1 VHTPGDARKL
11 LPHDQMRRQLNELHE
26 VLLAAHKALLDHE
39 RIRFEQVHHRIE
51 SPGEFL
57 QLAMGDPFFAWL
69 RVLSGLITQIDEFV
83 CSKEPPDLRSGAALL
98 AQARTIL
105 TPTEN
110 GNEFQSNYLRA
121 MQESPEV
128 ALAHAQWKLS
138 NFRMDR

>member
-1 VHTPGDARKL
+1 MHTPGDVPQL
-11 LPHDQMRRQLNELHE
+11 LPLDQLRRQLDELHE

-39 RIRFEQVHHRIE
+39 RIRYEQTHHRIA

-69 RVLSGLITQIDEFV
+69 RVLSGLITQIDEFIS
-83 CSKEPPDLRSGAALL
+83 SKEPPDLRIGAALV

-105 TPTEN
+105 APTEN
-110 GNEFQSNYLRA
+110 GNEFQRNYLRA

-128 ALAHAQWKLS
+128 GLAHAQWKLS